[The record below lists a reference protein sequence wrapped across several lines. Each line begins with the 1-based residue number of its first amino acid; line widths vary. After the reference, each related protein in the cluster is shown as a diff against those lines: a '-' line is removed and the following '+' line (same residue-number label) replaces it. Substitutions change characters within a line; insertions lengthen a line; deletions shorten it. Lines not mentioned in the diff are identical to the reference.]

1 MKADFLLGADALVR
15 RATMAVS
22 IDRVDRVVAAR
33 CATRTPVN
41 VDARIVVVS
50 WVGVTAE
57 RGDALAGGRGGGVVE
72 GQDSSLVGLMGVW
85 SLAYGVDDVDM
96 TTDADGL
103 ITVVG

>member
-1 MKADFLLGADALVR
+1 LKADFLLGADALVR

-57 RGDALAGGRGGGVVE
+57 RGDALAGGRGGGGAGRVRTRRWWV
-72 GQDSSLVGLMGVW
+72 
-85 SLAYGVDDVDM
+85 
-96 TTDADGL
+96 
-103 ITVVG
+103 